1 MYQMYVSNICNHQT
15 FYDHILYMWSYLFNL
30 SGDSWHQRL
39 YIYSIYLSYF
49 LFAIAYT
56 GIIAISPDYLQTLN
70 SFIKYY
76 VSLFLVIRF
85 NPFIKSD
92 KHKKIASFD
101 RRIAFSAGMFL
112 LLTTT
117 AIQVAKSYITDNII
131 FSGRV

>member
-1 MYQMYVSNICNHQT
+1 
-15 FYDHILYMWSYLFNL
+15 MWSYLFNL
-30 SGDSWHQRL
+30 SGATWHQKF

-49 LFAIAYT
+49 LFAVAYT
-56 GIIAISPDYLQTLN
+56 GVVAISPSYLQTLN
-70 SFIKYY
+70 TFIKYY

-85 NPFIKSD
+85 NPFIKSNE
-92 KHKKIASFD
+92 HKNLASFD

-117 AIQVAKSYITDNII
+117 AIQVAKSYVIDNII